1 MSDFLPMT
9 NSPSGAPSPRQP
21 APRTLHGRGA
31 EALSLN
37 RVSAAE
43 QVADL
48 LTAKILDGTLAAGQR
63 LRESTLAS
71 TLGISRNSV
80 REGLRLLEQG
90 RLLRYEMHRGAVV
103 TTPSVDE
110 LDDLYRTRLHL
121 ETAAAAI
128 PPTPLQAAALQS
140 AFDALVAAGLAG
152 QARELVAADM
162 TFHAAIVALLGS
174 HRLDA
179 FYRTVATEMGYYLLL
194 LSYTD
199 DEHQRA
205 DELIVQHHRALL
217 EVILSGDAER
227 ARDAVS
233 AHLRANHAR
242 IRQILDA
249 TAVAT

>member
-1 MSDFLPMT
+1 MT
-9 NSPSGAPSPRQP
+9 NSRTGAPSPQRP
-21 APRTLHGRGA
+21 AARAAHGRGA

-48 LTAKILDGTLAAGQR
+48 LTAKILDGTLPAGQR
-63 LRESTLAS
+63 LRESNLAN

-80 REGLRLLEQG
+80 REGIRLLEQS

-103 TTPSVDE
+103 ATPSIDE

-121 ETAAAAI
+121 ETAAVAI
-128 PPTPLQAAALQS
+128 PPTPSQAAALQR
-140 AFDALVAAGLAG
+140 AFDGLVAAGLAG
-152 QARELVAADM
+152 QPRELVAADM
-162 TFHAAIVALLGS
+162 AFHAAIVALLGS

-179 FYRTVATEMGYYLLL
+179 FYRTLSTEMGYYLLL

-199 DEHQRA
+199 DEHRRA
-205 DELIVQHHRALL
+205 DQLIVQHHRALL
-217 EVILSGDAER
+217 EVVLSGDAER

-233 AHLRANHAR
+233 AHLRVNHAR
-242 IRQILDA
+242 IREILDA
-249 TAVAT
+249 TAIAT